1 MRQYPIAR
9 VIRVVDGDTIKL
21 ALDLDF
27 GIEFTCT
34 VRLKD
39 VRCPELSTGE
49 PGQAAKLFTEQWLAD
64 NTKSLKFQVQDKD
77 LYSRYVGTITSGTK
91 SLNAAIKAKQ

>member
-1 MRQYPIAR
+1 MKQYPIAR
-9 VIRVVDGDTIKL
+9 IIRVVDGDTIKL

-49 PGQAAKLFTEQWLAD
+49 PGQAAKLLTEQWLAA
-64 NTKSLKFQVQDKD
+64 NVKGLKFQLQDKD
-77 LYSRYVGTITSGTK
+77 LYGRYVGTITSGTK
-91 SLNAAIKAKQ
+91 SLNAIHK